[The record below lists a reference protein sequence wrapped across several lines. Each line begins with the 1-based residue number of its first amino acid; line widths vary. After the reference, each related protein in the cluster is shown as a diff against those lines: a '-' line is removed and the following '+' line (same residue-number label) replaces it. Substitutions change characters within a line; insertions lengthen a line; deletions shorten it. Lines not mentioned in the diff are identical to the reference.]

1 MALTELFTNI
11 ANAIR
16 AKSGGSAKIKPT
28 DFASQIS
35 SLSTT
40 PILLGTSTSFNV
52 KSLVPSV
59 DYTKL
64 TADNFFIQTIVN
76 QMEGAHTEQ
85 SVYSDR
91 SNGNYG
97 VEIQKSYN
105 SSTGVL
111 TCQIHG
117 ANFYQ
122 DSNGNGANNW
132 NKYCACKVYLI
143 EKLS

>member
-1 MALTELFTNI
+1 MTLTELFTNI

-16 AKSGGSAKIKPT
+16 DKKGTTDKIKAT
-28 DFASQIS
+28 EFADEITN
-35 SLSTT
+35 LSTK
-40 PILLGTSTSFNV
+40 PILLGTATSFNV
-52 KSLVPSV
+52 KNVLPNSYS
-59 DYTKL
+59 TL
-64 TADNFFIQTIVN
+64 TADNFFIQTIQN
-76 QMEGAHTEQ
+76 QMSGAHTEQ
-85 SVYSDR
+85 QVYADR

-117 ANFYQ
+117 ANWYQ

-132 NKYCACKVYLI
+132 NKYCACKVYVI
-143 EKLS
+143 EKL

>member
-1 MALTELFTNI
+1 MTLNELFANI

-16 AKSGGSAKIKPT
+16 EKSGGTSKLKPT
-28 DFASQIS
+28 DFASEIGN
-35 SLSTT
+35 LSTT
-40 PILLGTSTSFNV
+40 PILLGTATSFNV

-64 TADNFFIQTIVN
+64 TADNFFIQTIQN
-76 QMEGAHTEQ
+76 NMSGAHTEQ
-85 SVYSDR
+85 SVYADR

-105 SSTGVL
+105 ASTGIL

-117 ANFYQ
+117 ANWYT
-122 DSNGNGANNW
+122 DSNGKGANNW